1 MGQTSAASVPAM
13 PRDEALS
20 IVRRLAIQN
29 LVTVDVPNATHKQVR
44 LVGWAIEPDEHFRPG
59 DGARMMEALEL
70 LAGVDVKALRRTI
83 KVEMDAPILG
93 SPAPRG

>member
-13 PRDEALS
+13 TRDEALS
-20 IVRRLAIQN
+20 IVRRLAIQS
-29 LVTVDVPNATHKQVR
+29 VGKVDVANRTLKQIR
-44 LVGWAIEPDEHFRPG
+44 FVGWVVEPDEHYRPG